1 MHKGLYMLFMCVWFA
16 TKPSAMPNLDPRP
29 MWRNHLHILVGEAVR
44 SRCQG
49 AWYWGRRRICGHFCK
64 LLILAG
70 EGAVYVLAQKDPTSS
85 LVRTPWLDLVTW
97 HLTEVGGQGGW
108 KVKKIKAFC
117 AVTCYTVSNDI
128 YNWLLYSTK
137 IHSGLWESDSETPR
151 VSVFRLSE
159 AGDESFNDKVLR
171 EGREL
176 YEVVCG
182 FRSKI
187 MVEFTSLLSKFC
199 KIFYC
204 LCWIIYLPLLPCWI
218 GFLSVGPMTSL
229 LSHSR

>member
-1 MHKGLYMLFMCVWFA
+1 MFVHAFHVCLICNKAKCHAKPRSKTHVEKSSPHLGGRSCKLTLPRGMILGQEKNLWPFLQAVDIGWRRSSICFSPKGSHLVFGQNPLA
-16 TKPSAMPNLDPRP
+16 GPNHVAP
-29 MWRNHLHILVGEAVR
+29 
-44 SRCQG
+44 
-49 AWYWGRRRICGHFCK
+49 YWGWRPRRM
-64 LLILAG
+64 
-70 EGAVYVLAQKDPTSS
+70 ES
-85 LVRTPWLDLVTW
+85 
-97 HLTEVGGQGGW
+97 
-108 KVKKIKAFC
+108 KACC
-117 AVTCYTVSNDI
+117 AITCYTVSNDI

-137 IHSGLWESDSETPR
+137 IHLGLWESDSETPR

-159 AGDESFNDKVLR
+159 VGDESFNDKVLR

-204 LCWIIYLPLLPCWI
+204 LCRIIYLPLLPYWI
-218 GFLSVGPMTSL
+218 RFLSVGPMTSL